1 MVRSSGE
8 TCESPLSPMSDDQG
22 SDSNS
27 TTTWHHGLIAR
38 WWANF
43 NLDGPEIEFF
53 RPYVAS
59 GQPTLDVGCG
69 SGRLLVPWVAD
80 GLDVDGVD
88 ASAPTYSPAAC
99 WPSTSRSPNSTTIA
113 GVDGNR
119 GQPTSDHRPDRPA
132 GSGLTASSTRC
143 ATGSPASRRASV
155 A

>member
-8 TCESPLSPMSDDQG
+8 TCGSTVSPMSDDQG
-22 SDSNS
+22 SDSN
-27 TTTWHHGLIAR
+27 TATTWHHGLIAR

-59 GQPTLDVGCG
+59 GQPT
-69 SGRLLVPWVAD
+69 
-80 GLDVDGVD
+80 
-88 ASAPTYSPAAC
+88 
-99 WPSTSRSPNSTTIA
+99 
-113 GVDGNR
+113 
-119 GQPTSDHRPDRPA
+119 SDHRPARPA

-143 ATGSPASRRASV
+143 ATGSPASSPPSV